1 MITKFNLFESKKF
14 ENKITNLPE
23 DVLNRITDDFSFI
36 VWKGKK
42 TNGQKNYK
50 SLRIVDLDGTYSN
63 SDLQMNSSENTFLL
77 KITMSNNDY
86 IEAKYYTSTN
96 IENTIDNDITISINQ
111 KTIYDLG
118 DENNDEDKF
127 LMKIRTVYMKYLEK
141 KHWRIK

>member
-1 MITKFNLFESKKF
+1 MITKFELFESKKF
-14 ENKITNLPE
+14 ENKITTLPE

-42 TNGQKNYK
+42 KNGQKNYK
-50 SLRIVDLDGTYSN
+50 SIRIIDLDGTYSN
-63 SDLQMNSSENTFLL
+63 SDLQSNSSENTFLL

-96 IENTIDNDITISINQ
+96 IESIVDNDITISINQ

-118 DENNDEDKF
+118 DEDNDEDKF